1 MRKRWHVRAFWAIVR
16 GKCSSSCWLLH
27 CATSCW
33 GARKGKKGKGMKKSK
48 VEHGQSMQRKT
59 RKEVK
64 EQHELASKGSRRERE
79 REQGEGKR
87 SMKSICGS
95 YLKCNTHFINDAI
108 ANRWLLN
115 HCSPLPLLLFLP
127 PALTPVFAYPLSP
140 LLLYWQHDLPISAQ
154 HKTRKQQKNVTI
166 FICFQLNAI

>member
-1 MRKRWHVRAFWAIVR
+1 
-16 GKCSSSCWLLH
+16 
-27 CATSCW
+27 
-33 GARKGKKGKGMKKSK
+33 MKKSK

-127 PALTPVFAYPLSP
+127 PLLPLP
-140 LLLYWQHDLPISAQ
+140 LLLPLLTPSPLCCFTGNTICLLARN
-154 HKTRKQQKNVTI
+154 TKQESSKKM
-166 FICFQLNAI
+166 